1 MGIQL
6 FLTYRHSF
14 MVAEEKY
21 NELIVRHLDGG
32 LSDKEL
38 DDLLQWLKKDEANF
52 RYFLELKDIWCSA
65 EMMEA
70 CGDTEEN
77 ALARFN
83 EKYPEKKVSLK
94 RPERVIRISMQIA
107 ATLLLAC
114 LLSLTWNWLT
124 KAKHT
129 APAPENEFAQVYIP
143 KGQKGQITL
152 SDGTHVWLNS
162 NSTLRY
168 PAGFGND
175 SRKVVL
181 DGEAYLEVAKDP
193 ARPFFLETFNL
204 TLKVLGTSF
213 NIKSY
218 STDNTVETTLIE
230 GSLEILS
237 GKSRISRSKKIIL
250 KPNEKAVFMKPN
262 NEISIAPLDLP
273 EKKEPKLSRRIKTT
287 PMTIT
292 QVESIISW
300 KDNHLIFRDE
310 SFEEIAKKMESWY
323 GVEIRIENENL
334 KHYRFTGKFVYNEPI
349 DQVMEVISR
358 TTPLQYS
365 LNKNILVIRSK

>member
-1 MGIQL
+1 
-6 FLTYRHSF
+6 

-21 NELIVRHLDGG
+21 NDLIVRHLDSG
-32 LSDKEL
+32 LSEIEL
-38 DDLLQWLKKDEANF
+38 DDLLQWLKKDEANV
-52 RYFLELKDIWCSA
+52 RYFLELKDIWHSA
-65 EMMEA
+65 EMVED
-70 CGDTEEN
+70 CGNTPEN
-77 ALARFN
+77 ALTRFN
-83 EKYPEKKVSLK
+83 EKYPEKRVRLK
-94 RPERVIRISMQIA
+94 RPSYAIRISMQIA
-107 ATLLLAC
+107 ATLLLAG
-114 LLSLTWNWLT
+114 LLSLSWNWLT
-124 KAKHT
+124 KARHMT
-129 APAPENEFAQVYIP
+129 AVPDSQFAQVYIP

-152 SDGTHVWLNS
+152 SDGTRVWLNS

-168 PAGFGND
+168 PAGFGNG

-193 ARPFFLETFNL
+193 ARPFFLETSSL

-213 NIKSY
+213 NIKCY

-237 GKSRISRSKKIIL
+237 GKSGITRSKKVIL
-250 KPNEKAVFMKPN
+250 KPNEKAIFMKPN
-262 NEISIAPLDLP
+262 NEISVAVLDLP
-273 EKKEPKLSRRIKTT
+273 EKREPKLNRRIQKT
-287 PMTIT
+287 PVSIT